1 MSNSQCTSLWQSC
14 LLQVKNTT
22 TEEIFASVFSP
33 VEPISFQEGV
43 LRLRLPN
50 SQHIGKIEAKIQLIA
65 PFIKQY
71 FGQQVLVRYAIP
83 EQTPEKKHNQ
93 NYDQNNNLSSAK
105 FLNPGAQQNI
115 PFNSQLIPKLTL
127 DTFVEGECNKLAKNA
142 GKAICENPGNNS
154 FNPLFIYG
162 NSGLGKTHIAQAIG
176 NKIKENNDNNKV
188 LYISANKFQ
197 AQFQYA
203 AINGELSNFIQF
215 YQLIDTLIIDD
226 IQEFAGKVGTQNTF
240 FNIFNHLHML
250 GKQLILTSDRPP
262 VELKDIDERLITRF
276 KWGLSA
282 EITIP
287 NLETKINILN
297 SKARKL
303 NINAPYEVIEFIAQN
318 SKSNV
323 RELEGTLNSLKAHS
337 SLLGEEITLKL
348 ARNILKNLVEIHNTD
363 DITVENV
370 LNTTSDYFKLTA
382 QDILSK
388 KRTRE
393 VVMARQMTMLICKNY
408 INTPLATIG
417 KKLGGKTHATVIYA
431 AKTIQNIIDTDKIAK
446 QHFQNIKAK
455 LYLQ

>member
-1 MSNSQCTSLWQSC
+1 M
-14 LLQVKNTT
+14 T
-22 TEEIFASVFSP
+22 TEEVFASVFSP
-33 VEPISFQEGV
+33 VEPISFLENI

-50 SQHIGKIEAKIQLIA
+50 NQHIKKIEDKIQIIA
-65 PFIKQY
+65 PIIKQY
-71 FGQQVLVRYAIP
+71 FGQQVSVRYAIP
-83 EQTPEKKHNQ
+83 EANEQKQNKPSCSSQAQNGKVGSTQFLTQGQQT
-93 NYDQNNNLSSAK
+93 
-105 FLNPGAQQNI
+105 NI
-115 PFNSQLIPKLTL
+115 PFNSQLLTNLTL
-127 DTFVEGECNKLAKNA
+127 KNFIEGQCNKLAINA

-176 NKIKENNDNNKV
+176 NQIKENNENNKV
-188 LYISANKFQ
+188 LYISAHKFQ

-203 AINGELSNFIQF
+203 AINNEISSFIQF

-226 IQEFAGKVGTQNTF
+226 IQEFAGKPGTQNTF

-287 NLETKINILN
+287 NVETKIDILKHKAGNHNIEIPKDVL
-297 SKARKL
+297 
-303 NINAPYEVIEFIAQN
+303 EFIAQQ

-337 SLLGEEITLKL
+337 TLLGEKITLKL
-348 ARNILKNLVEIHNTD
+348 AKGILQNLVEVHSNDELTID
-363 DITVENV
+363 NV
-370 LNTTSDYFKLTA
+370 LDSVAGCLKISK

-388 KRTRE
+388 KRTRDI
-393 VVMARQMTMLICKNY
+393 VTARQMTMLLCKNY
-408 INTPLATIG
+408 INLPLAAIG
-417 KKLGGKTHATVIYA
+417 KQLGGKTHATVLYA
-431 AKTIQNIIDTDKIAK
+431 AKTIQNVIDTDKVAN
-446 QHFQNIKAK
+446 QHFQNIKAN
-455 LYLQ
+455 LYIQ